1 VMGDL
6 VLTHDSIAEGV
17 HFLPHDPPASVGW
30 KLVAVNLSDLAAKG
44 AEPLAA
50 LMSVTIA
57 GDGTW
62 EEGFL
67 SGVAAACEAYH
78 LPLVGGDTIALPI
91 DAPRVLGLTAIGRG
105 GANVPSRAG
114 GRPGDRLWLV
124 GTLGDAAA
132 GLAALQADR
141 HAEGLLIEAY
151 RRPVPLL
158 AAGRAFAPH
167 AHAMMDVSD
176 GLLLDLARLC
186 SASGCGAVVDL
197 DAIPLTRAF
206 IAERG
211 QHRAA
216 RLFAA
221 TGGDD
226 YALLAAVAP
235 DLDPALSLCLPR
247 GAILAPIGHLTD
259 GGGIILS
266 DAAGEVPL
274 PERLGYEHYHR
285 DEAAPLADRHARA
298 GVGHG
303 RRAVATR
310 GLRKTSAQSGLPAP
324 ISPLHLRHSSSGG
337 LALRSTVNGGISTP

>member
-1 VMGDL
+1 MSLRELDFIEALRAIATDPAARGLADDAAVMGDL

-57 GDGTW
+57 GEGAW

-67 SGVAAACEAYH
+67 AGVAAACEAYK

-91 DAPRVLGLTAIGRG
+91 NAPRVLGLTAIGRG
-105 GANVPSRAG
+105 GSTVPSRAG

-132 GLAALQADR
+132 GLAVLHADR
-141 HAEGLLIEAY
+141 HAEGVLVEAY

-158 AAGRAFAPH
+158 AAGRALAPH

-186 SASGCGAVVDL
+186 SASGCGATIDL
-197 DAIPLTRAF
+197 DALPLTRAF

-211 QHRAA
+211 QGRSA

-226 YALLAAVAP
+226 YALLAALASDV
-235 DLDPALSLCLPR
+235 DPKLSLCLPE
-247 GAILAPIGHLTD
+247 GAMVTPIGTLTD
-259 GGGIILS
+259 GGGISVS
-266 DAAGEVPL
+266 DAAGAVPL
-274 PERLGYEHYHR
+274 PERLGYEHHHR
-285 DEAAPLADRHARA
+285 D
-298 GVGHG
+298 
-303 RRAVATR
+303 
-310 GLRKTSAQSGLPAP
+310 
-324 ISPLHLRHSSSGG
+324 
-337 LALRSTVNGGISTP
+337 